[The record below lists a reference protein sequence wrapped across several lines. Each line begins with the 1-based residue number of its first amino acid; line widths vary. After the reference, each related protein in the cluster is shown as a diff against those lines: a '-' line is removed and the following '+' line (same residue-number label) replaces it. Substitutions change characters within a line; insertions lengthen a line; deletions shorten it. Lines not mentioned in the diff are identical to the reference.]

1 MAQIAPEVSLA
12 VKPNGFATKH
22 IMMKPKIRCACVL
35 MKESSANQ
43 REKENN
49 HSDKGL
55 LIGWKTEH
63 GTNVTAPA
71 FLI

>member
-22 IMMKPKIRCACVL
+22 IMMKPKIWCPCVL

-43 REKENN
+43 KEKKEQSFSQGTADWMENR
-49 HSDKGL
+49 
-55 LIGWKTEH
+55 T
-63 GTNVTAPA
+63 
-71 FLI
+71 